1 MGKKSKTRAER
12 RGNNVCGTQH
22 VGAVDMQR
30 EGGRLEKQL
39 GDRVEDLLLNMWM
52 EVRTWACRADRTSCS
67 QDGIPENEG
76 AKEQ

>member
-1 MGKKSKTRAER
+1 MYVGHNTSGRWIC
-12 RGNNVCGTQH
+12 RG
-22 VGAVDMQR
+22 R
-30 EGGRLEKQL
+30 EADLRSSW